1 MAVVE
6 TLDVVLGAKT
16 QSFDNSM
23 RDSVR
28 RTDDYTKQ
36 FNNMS
41 VTMAAFQPVSA
52 SVVTSIQ
59 GLINSIP
66 GVSAA
71 TQIFAATSLAI
82 AQAFSARQTAGALK
96 VADAVD
102 AIAKRSRN
110 AVKEIKAVRTELT
123 SAAKKADDI
132 IDVDFTVHRGPQNRI
147 GSGTGMIVRNQQP
160 VRNALIPHEVGQ
172 TRSIADQ
179 IAYNKTIDA
188 SLVKTATYNS
198 TWKSV
203 GSTSSI
209 ASAAGIAGATAV
221 AATVVVAVAGVAA
234 LGVAWHYT
242 AEEMKRIDEVN
253 VSAQKL
259 NMTFRDLSNTRFS
272 FAESTGMDPA
282 SIDAAIQKMTVG
294 LAEANTKQSGD
305 LFDKLAASGLNAGKL
320 LQLGPAKA
328 LEEISKRTLEM
339 KNPTDQLVLAYE
351 LFGRQGVSMIG
362 GLREGPA
369 HMKDMADWADKVRVN
384 LTQGQAEGVDSMND
398 AWDRL
403 GMVATGVWRQVSA
416 EAAPV
421 FEVIY
426 TNVALGASEFS
437 HYLDYLPAIVDS
449 SVVFAGTLYDA
460 YEATQFLSTT
470 LQNIVTLNWS
480 EVGKD
485 IQSAFTFDTGQKNL
499 EAVQKARYDA
509 ANKAGKRDSKNG
521 NVDSVVA
528 GLERQKE
535 KQKELADLQKKT
547 NDDMKKAEEERQRSV
562 RASEATVKKKFDAI
576 RQEIQIQ
583 QILGS
588 MTVDQARLQEQS
600 IRERVALHAELR
612 EQGMF
617 DFGKIDRLANQE
629 AALKKRNEDRGKAA
643 DMSKEFAAPQEKL
656 IDKMRDLESL
666 RQNKLINQDTFNKA
680 SRQAYSQS
688 GFENGP
694 RGAVS
699 AQAGSVEAYKMLLE
713 REKGKDSKETEAA
726 RIRAAQLSVQQ
737 EIAKS
742 LASSPVIRSARA

>member
-16 QSFDNSM
+16 QSFDHSM

-66 GVSAA
+66 GVSSA
-71 TQIFAATSLAI
+71 TQIFTATSIAI
-82 AQAFSARQTAGALK
+82 AAAFSARQAAGALK
-96 VADAVD
+96 VAHAIES
-102 AIAKRSRN
+102 IAKQSRT

-123 SAAKKADDI
+123 QVEDI
-132 IDVDFTVHRGPQNRI
+132 KDAEFTVHRDNNRRI
-147 GSGTGMIVRNQQP
+147 GPGTGLKKREQMP
-160 VRNALIPHEVGQ
+160 VKNALIP
-172 TRSIADQ
+172 
-179 IAYNKTIDA
+179 YDA
-188 SLVKTATYNS
+188 NEGKKIEHAAQKAFNLANAHTATYKS
-198 TWKSV
+198 TWKEVASV
-203 GSTSSI
+203 SSM

-221 AATVVVAVAGVAA
+221 AATVAVAVAGVAA

-242 AEEMKRIDEVN
+242 AEEMKRIDEIN

-259 NMTFRDLSNTRFS
+259 NMSFRDLSNTRFS

-282 SIDAAIQKMTVG
+282 SIDAAIQKMSVG
-294 LAEANTKQSGD
+294 LAEANTKQTGD

-320 LQLGPAKA
+320 LQMGPAKA

-351 LFGRQGVSMIG
+351 LFGRQGASMVV

-369 HMKDMADWADKVRVN
+369 HLKDMADWADKVRVN
-384 LTQGQAEGVDSMND
+384 LTQGQADGVDSMND

-421 FEVIY
+421 LEVIY
-426 TNVALGASEFS
+426 TQIAEGASEFS
-437 HYLDYLPAIVDS
+437 QYLDYLPAIVDS

-460 YEATQFLSTT
+460 VELGMVLRTT
-470 LQNIVTLNWS
+470 LRDIVTLNWS
-480 EVGKD
+480 DVGKD

-499 EAVQKARYDA
+499 EAVQKARDNA
-509 ANKAGKRDSKNG
+509 ANKARDRDAKNG
-521 NVDSVVA
+521 NVDSALA
-528 GLERQKE
+528 GYERQKE
-535 KQKELADLQKKT
+535 KQKELGDLQKKA
-547 NDDMKKAEEERQRSV
+547 NDEMKKAEDERQRSV
-562 RASEATVKKKFDAI
+562 RQAEATVKKKFDAI

-588 MTVDQARLQEQS
+588 MTADQARLQEQS
-600 IRERVALHAELR
+600 IRERVSLHAELR

-643 DMSKEFAAPQEKL
+643 DLSKEFAAPQEKL
-656 IDKMRDLESL
+656 IDKMRELESL
-666 RQNKLINQDTFNKA
+666 RQQGLINPDTYKKA
-680 SRQAYSQS
+680 SKQAYDQA
-688 GFENGP
+688 GFKDGP

-699 AQAGSVEAYKMLLE
+699 VQAGSVEAYKLLLD
-713 REKGKDSKETEAA
+713 REKGTEAKAVEAA
-726 RIRAAQLSVQQ
+726 RVRAAQLAVL
-737 EIAKS
+737 ERVEKS
-742 LASSPVIRSARA
+742 LEGSPVIRGARP